1 MLEKLEHQLHFMQQC
16 AEAPSVIRTAATAGL
31 IMVGKYYA
39 LTDDNEV
46 YRIAMGGNLFISN
59 PHSLSHPFLF
69 AVMLPNKKM
78 AQFIENP
85 DWHTADVDAV
95 ERLAKKRFTE
105 TYDTSAP
112 NGNAPSITTIP
123 PPVSFVLLLRAS
135 TT

>member
-1 MLEKLEHQLHFMQQC
+1 MGDFEAATRALELDLAFRLFVDHRACCHLRSTQGSTRTLKQYFMQQC

-46 YRIAMGGNLFISN
+46 YRIAMGENLFISN

-78 AQFIENP
+78 AQFI
-85 DWHTADVDAV
+85 
-95 ERLAKKRFTE
+95 
-105 TYDTSAP
+105 
-112 NGNAPSITTIP
+112 
-123 PPVSFVLLLRAS
+123 
-135 TT
+135 